1 MKVIIKKT
9 QRVLD
14 DIFKVDRSVVQFEK
28 FDGRLSRDVVRL
40 NFVRGD
46 AVAALLI
53 NRSQQKVVLVKQ
65 FRFPVYTKQP
75 EKSWLLE
82 IVAGVIDD
90 GESPQETIIRE
101 IAEETGYMV
110 DQVQAIGFFYPSP
123 GASNEII
130 YLYSAEVKAKQQQNQ
145 GGGVAAEDEDIQV
158 VEFSFDEIF
167 SLLESGEIVD
177 GKTIIALQ
185 WLRANIT

>member
-110 DQVQAIGFFYPSP
+110 DQVQPIGLFYPSP

-185 WLRANIT
+185 WLRANNT